1 MWHSKLYSS
10 SNCCV
15 KRDQPGILGP
25 EGTRTNLKDNDK
37 ISIMKLTPENR
48 VKHLQY
54 RVKLLSQ
61 LEKKHTERIKD
72 LNERVSILERMVR
85 RYEQPGTD

>member
-1 MWHSKLYSS
+1 
-10 SNCCV
+10 
-15 KRDQPGILGP
+15 
-25 EGTRTNLKDNDK
+25 
-37 ISIMKLTPENR
+37 MKLTPENR